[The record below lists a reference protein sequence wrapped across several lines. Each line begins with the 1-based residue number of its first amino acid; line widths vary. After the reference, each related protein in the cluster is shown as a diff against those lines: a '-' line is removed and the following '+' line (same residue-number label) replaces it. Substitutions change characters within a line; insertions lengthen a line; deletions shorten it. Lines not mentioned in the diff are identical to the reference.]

1 MLELLALRGRLCS
14 PPGHCGV
21 RVVHR
26 FSFLYCGVLICCVRL
41 LSCVTSFSVFDL
53 LRSSSVLFVQCY
65 QFLCIVHF

>member
-41 LSCVTSFSVFDL
+41 LSCL
-53 LRSSSVLFVQCY
+53 PKCY